1 MQMIV
6 ATANAGKFREV
17 VTILSD
23 LRISFLSLASLHEYS
38 PPDEA
43 GVTYAENAAAKAK
56 AVAAFSG
63 CWALADDSGLE
74 VDALEGQPG
83 ACSHR
88 FLGPTATDGERN
100 QRILELLEGIPLAQR
115 GAHFRCAVAVAG
127 PGGELSLFHG
137 SCRGMIAEA
146 PGGAGGFGYD
156 PIFIV
161 PDYGVAMAAL
171 APDIKNRISHR
182 AHALE
187 HAKPLLR
194 RLVLADM
201 QADRPKT
208 VGV

>member
-83 ACSHR
+83 VHSSR
-88 FLGPTATDGERN
+88 YLGPTATDRDRN
-100 QRILELLEGIPLAQR
+100 QRILELLEGIPRARR
-115 GAHFRCAVAVAG
+115 GAHFQCVVAVAG
-127 PGGELSLFHG
+127 PGGELTLSHG
-137 SCRGMIAEA
+137 SCDGMIAEA
-146 PGGAGGFGYD
+146 PSGNGGFGYD

-161 PDYGVAMAAL
+161 PDLGTTMASL
-171 APDIKNRISHR
+171 PPDVKNRISHR
-182 AHALE
+182 ALALLDI
-187 HAKPLLR
+187 KSLLQ
-194 RLVLADM
+194 RLAP
-201 QADRPKT
+201 AT
-208 VGV
+208 T